1 MYIYIHTY
9 IYIIHIKIYVYVYI
23 YTYIC
28 IYIYLYIYIYIHIQI
43 GNSKTI
49 MIATIRTNAEYYQ
62 QTAVTLMY
70 AARAKKVRNRSL
82 VNKNVL
88 GDTGIH
94 AVSKEV
100 IYIHIYIYVF
110 FE

>member
-1 MYIYIHTY
+1 
-9 IYIIHIKIYVYVYI
+9 
-23 YTYIC
+23 
-28 IYIYLYIYIYIHIQI
+28 
-43 GNSKTI
+43 

-70 AARAKKVRNRSL
+70 ASRAKKVRNRSL

-94 AVSKEV
+94 AVTKEVMYAYFKMQLCINFYIYVHLYIDKNVLGDTGIHAVTKEV
-100 IYIHIYIYVF
+100 IYTYVF
-110 FE
+110 